1 MVERVRRTISASI
14 GVLLIV
20 TGLLPALSATAY
32 GQRRAPAKPAAKKP
46 AAPLSVYGQGY
57 QKGYSDGFAQGGRDW
72 NQKARFDIFES
83 DAYRQRE
90 SLYDARHASS
100 QEYREGYHLGF
111 ELGYPDGY
119 YGRARNASVP
129 ANAELLYRATVLA
142 SSQPARQPERQPE
155 PQPEPQPVAQNEP
168 PPQYDPAPRPPVEQ
182 TRPRTSAPVSV
193 AADTEMRIRLTSPI
207 DTKNN
212 RPGDKFTAEVLM
224 PGAYE
229 GSIIEGHIARLEKSG
244 KVTGRTELSLAFD
257 TITLRDGRQGPIS
270 AQLERVIESETVKE
284 VDAEGNVRSGS
295 RSKDSQVR
303 GGVGAAAGAIIGGI
317 VGGGKGAILGAV
329 IGGAAGVGTV
339 FIEGDKTLVLD
350 PGTEMVIRTDRPSR

>member
-1 MVERVRRTISASI
+1 MVRRVRREIATSL

-20 TGLLPALSATAY
+20 AGLLPALSGETY
-32 GQRRAPAKPAAKKP
+32 GQRRTSRRPA

-57 QKGYSDGFAQGGRDW
+57 QKGYNDGFAQGAKDW
-72 NQKARFDIFES
+72 GQNVRFDIYQS
-83 DAYRQRE
+83 DAYQQRE

-100 QEYREGYHLGF
+100 DDYREGYRLGF

-119 YGRARNASVP
+119 YGRARNAAVP

-142 SSQPARQPERQPE
+142 STQRDRE
-155 PQPEPQPVAQNEP
+155 PVAQA
-168 PPQYDPAPRPPVEQ
+168 DPVDPVVRQGQ
-182 TRPRTSAPVSV
+182 TRPRVTDTVNIPP
-193 AADTEMRIRLTSPI
+193 DTEMRIQLTSPL

-212 RPGDKFTAEVLM
+212 RAGDRFTAIVLL
-224 PGAYE
+224 PSAYE
-229 GSIIEGHIARLEKSG
+229 GATVEGHIAKLEKSG

-257 TITLRDGRQGPIS
+257 VITLKDGRQGPFS

-284 VDAEGNVRSGS
+284 VDEEGNVRSGS

-303 GGVGAAAGAIIGGI
+303 GGAGAAAGAILGGIIGG
-317 VGGGKGAILGAV
+317 VKGAVLGAV

-339 FIEGDKTLVLD
+339 YIEGNKDLILD
-350 PGTEMVIRTDRPSR
+350 PGTEMVIRTDRPAR